1 MPGGGEL
8 TPIDY
13 LFDLMNDE
21 TVPDRQRD
29 AIAEKIAPY
38 FHPKLK
44 RLPARELPDT
54 FIADS
59 IDTEVAVPDADRRKR
74 IRTKIFGRFD

>member
-1 MPGGGEL
+1 
-8 TPIDY
+8 
-13 LFDLMNDE
+13 MNDKS
-21 TVPDRQRD
+21 VPDRQRD

-44 RLPARELPDT
+44 RLSARELPDT
-54 FIADS
+54 FIPDDS
-59 IDTEVAVPDADRRKR
+59 IDTEVAVPDADPRKR